1 MAPSTLVQQAVEFP
15 FDEIGGRARES
26 ASPALSTRFPSA
38 ELRQHASFL
47 ARYTKDSSLS
57 YVRTKRPKRAEK
69 RASTLTKRKI
79 QDVGTDFI

>member
-1 MAPSTLVQQAVEFP
+1 MPPWLLLTLVQQAVESP
-15 FDEIGGRARES
+15 FDEIGGARKS

-47 ARYTKDSSLS
+47 ARYIKQTLILI
-57 YVRTKRPKRAEK
+57 KRSEWAER

-79 QDVGTDFI
+79 QDVG